1 MIRVKRAKLVILA
14 VSILAAPR
22 SGAQVSGPE
31 ENTATM
37 SDRERQGL
45 RGPVKSCTEENTFPG
60 ATDAEGKTYPEVRSE
75 STTEYDTDGRILLTR
90 FGNSDGSQWVTRY
103 SYDAS
108 GRLRKTASGMEGT
121 ALTDTTYSYDRQ
133 GRLRNVSDADRP
145 DSPATFSYDDH
156 GRKSGIQ
163 IFRPADYRPNTVAA
177 GSPFEAVGMVP
188 NLPDGGS
195 VTTIYDEHDR
205 PTEVQVRDTNDELVN
220 RAVRTYDAQGH
231 VLEEKQILDNPE
243 LMFPP
248 EARARMLDES
258 GLSPDDLRQELHT
271 QITKFMADQSGPY
284 SVSYSYDTH
293 DRLSHTSRR
302 IFNSVDEI
310 ETTYNER
317 GDTES
322 EITRSSRLG
331 GQTDPAIPAAGP
343 PPFSEVRY
351 SYKYDHRNNWIEKS
365 ISSRSAPD
373 AAFES
378 STAVKRTVTYY

>member
-1 MIRVKRAKLVILA
+1 MIRVKRAKFVMLA
-14 VSILAAPR
+14 VSILVVPL
-22 SGAQVSGPE
+22 SMAQVTGPE
-31 ENTATM
+31 ENTSTM
-37 SDRERQGL
+37 SDREQRGL
-45 RGPVKSCTEENTFPG
+45 RGPVKSCTEESTFPG

-75 STTEYDTDGRILLTR
+75 YTTEYDTDGRILATR
-90 FGNSDGSQWVTRY
+90 SGDSDGSQWVTRS

-108 GRLRKTASGMEGT
+108 GRLLKTASGMEGST
-121 ALTDTTYSYDRQ
+121 LTETTYSYDRQ

-145 DSPATFSYDDH
+145 DSPATFSYDDR
-156 GRKSGIQ
+156 GRKSEIQ
-163 IFRPADYRPNTVAA
+163 IFRPADYRPNTAAA

-205 PTEVQVRDTNDELVN
+205 PTEVRVRNTNDELVN
-220 RAVRTYDAQGH
+220 RAVRTYDAQGQ

-258 GLSPDDLRQELHT
+258 GLSPDDLRKELHT
-271 QITKFMADQSGPY
+271 QITKFMAGQSGPY

-293 DRLSHTSRR
+293 GRLSHTSRR

-317 GDTES
+317 GDIES

-331 GQTDPAIPAAGP
+331 GQTDPATPAAGP

-351 SYKYDHRNNWIEKS
+351 SYKYDHRNNWIGKS
-365 ISSRSAPD
+365 ISSRSSPD